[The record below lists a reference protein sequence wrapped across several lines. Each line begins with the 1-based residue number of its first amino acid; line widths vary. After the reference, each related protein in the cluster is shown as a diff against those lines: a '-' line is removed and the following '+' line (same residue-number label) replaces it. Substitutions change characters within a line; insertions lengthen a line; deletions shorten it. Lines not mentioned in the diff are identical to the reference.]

1 MDWKVLE
8 RQHHCAQW
16 IGFHITV
23 DWKGADEEVQL
34 QHLQAR
40 LKFSAFHV
48 DKLNLF
54 WRKAFWSDETKTEI
68 FGHNDKTYVWG
79 SKGRSFK
86 SINTIPTVQ
95 HGDGSIILW
104 GCFAVNGTGTLHNVD
119 GIMMLDCLQFS
130 FFSFF
135 NFTWNQ
141 QNVWN
146 LDTVKCFNRL
156 MVPNTHQNWV
166 WNG

>member
-8 RQHHCAQW
+8 CQHHCAQW

-54 WRKAFWSDETKTEI
+54 WRKVFWSDETKTEI

-104 GCFAVNGTGTLHNVD
+104 GCFCCQWYRYIAQRGWNNDAGLPP
-119 GIMMLDCLQFS
+119 IFFFLFLLYLKSAKCLKLGYS
-130 FFSFF
+130 
-135 NFTWNQ
+135 
-141 QNVWN
+141 
-146 LDTVKCFNRL
+146 
-156 MVPNTHQNWV
+156 
-166 WNG
+166 